1 MSSNALIT
9 NDRHAREVSGL
20 IDEMSH
26 ATSSEQVLKSVV
38 SGLPPE
44 VMEGIRRA
52 LAAERTELSAML
64 DAYLEAKRGNLEPI
78 KARAQS
84 DLGEMLIVAR
94 IAKGWSQK
102 DLARQIGLR
111 EQAIQRYEADRYR
124 SISLAGFIRVA
135 KAVGLNPS
143 AEICP
148 SATAPWISVPSLDV
162 SAEQGQKV
170 LKHAREHGW
179 LDDTGSDENALGQ
192 LVRYVAEHVGTHGKP
207 SLLRTGLTVENY
219 ADDWSLLCWKA
230 QVTRR
235 AKLLIETQR
244 IKYRPLEMSW
254 LKELPS
260 LSAQEDGPVLAKD
273 MLLAHG
279 IVLVVERNV
288 PGMKVDGAAF
298 LVDDIP
304 VIGLT
309 LRRDA
314 LDNFWFTLLHEVAHV
329 VLHYR
334 TGLAA
339 GFFDNIE
346 TRDVNEMEAE
356 ADQFAGSLLIPQEVW
371 SRSPARIAK
380 TADTIERFAQRLGI
394 SPAVVFGRIRM
405 ERQNYAIFSDK
416 IGSGQVRKLFFQQ

>member
-1 MSSNALIT
+1 MSSQALIT
-9 NDRHAREVSGL
+9 NDRHAREVRGL

-26 ATSSEQVLKSVV
+26 ATSSEQVLRSVV

-44 VMEGIRRA
+44 VMAGVQRA
-52 LAAERTELSAML
+52 LTLERVELTAML
-64 DAYLEAKRGNLEPI
+64 DAYLEAKRGNLSLL
-78 KARAQS
+78 KARAKN

-111 EQAIQRYEADRYR
+111 EQAVQRYEADRYR
-124 SISLAGFIRVA
+124 SISLAGFVRVA
-135 KAVGLNPS
+135 RTLGLNLS
-143 AEICP
+143 ADICP
-148 SATAPWISVPSLDV
+148 NATAPWMSLPSLDV
-162 SAEQGQKV
+162 SAEQAQKV
-170 LKHAREHGW
+170 LKHARENGW
-179 LDDTGSDENALGQ
+179 LENTDSDENALSQ
-192 LVRYVAEHVGTHGKP
+192 LVRYVAEHVGNHGKP
-207 SLLRTGLTVENY
+207 SLFRTGLVVEHH

-230 QVTRR
+230 QVTRQ
-235 AKLLIETQR
+235 AKAIIDSR
-244 IKYRPLEMSW
+244 RVKYRPLDMAW
-254 LKELPS
+254 LKDLPG
-260 LSAQEDGPVLAKD
+260 LSAIDTGPLLARD
-273 MLLAHG
+273 MLLSHG
-279 IVLVVERNV
+279 IIVVIERHV

-304 VIGLT
+304 VVGLT

-329 VLHYR
+329 ILHYR

-346 TRDVNEMEAE
+346 NREVDEMEAE
-356 ADQFAGSLLIPQEVW
+356 ADQFAGSLLIPQELW
-371 SRSPARIAK
+371 LRSPARIAK

>member
-1 MSSNALIT
+1 MSSQALIT
-9 NDRHAREVSGL
+9 NDRHAREVTGL
-20 IDEMSH
+20 IEEMSR

-44 VMEGIRRA
+44 VMAGVQRA
-52 LAAERTELSAML
+52 LTAERAELTAML
-64 DAYLEAKRGNLEPI
+64 DAYLEAKRGNLALL
-78 KARAQS
+78 KARAQN

-124 SISLAGFIRVA
+124 SISLAGFVRVA
-135 KAVGLNPS
+135 RALKLNLS
-143 AEICP
+143 ADICP
-148 SATAPWISVPSLDV
+148 DATAPWMSLPSLDV
-162 SAEQGQKV
+162 SAEQAQKV
-170 LKHAREHGW
+170 LKHARENGW
-179 LDDTGSDENALGQ
+179 LENTDSDENALSQ
-192 LVRYVAEHVGTHGKP
+192 LVRYVAEHVGSHGKP
-207 SLLRTGLTVENY
+207 SLFRTGLVVEHH

-235 AKLLIETQR
+235 AKATIDSRKL
-244 IKYRPLEMSW
+244 KYRPLDMSW
-254 LKELPS
+254 LKDLPG
-260 LSAQEDGPVLAKD
+260 LSAIEDGPLLARD
-273 MLLAHG
+273 LLLAHG
-279 IVLVVERNV
+279 IVVVVERHV

-329 VLHYR
+329 ILHYR

-346 TRDVNEMEAE
+346 TQEVDEMEAE
-356 ADQFAGSLLIPQEVW
+356 ADQFAGSLLIPQELW
-371 SRSPARIAK
+371 LRSPARIAK